1 MRRFWLGA
9 VCGIAFGT
17 LLFTADEALK
27 SRPLTTFHSSSGGG
41 TSGDI
46 RELAARRV
54 CANVAGGVL
63 CMHGDITE
71 AVFTLEPHATPG
83 SGGGRFSRPPRR
95 RS

>member
-27 SRPLTTFHSSSGGG
+27 SRGGKG
-41 TSGDI
+41 KVWVETLPADPAPRFI
-46 RELAARRV
+46 